1 VEGSAGIPHQILRRK
16 TMSSTAQV
24 AANQANAQ
32 LSTGPNTVEGKAKS
46 SRNALKTGLTGRTM
60 ILPKDQAELYELHVR
75 AYGERFNP
83 AGDRETELVQS
94 LADCRWRLGSIPGL
108 EAALYARGSVECKDM
123 FEDEP
128 EDQRSLLI
136 TGEIMIRYRKDFANL
151 LLQEQRL
158 ARRANHEEQELIAMQ
173 RKREAEFQDALAL
186 ATQFYLAA
194 KKENKPVDLSGF
206 GFEFS
211 TEELERHAEALTHH
225 QTIAQMKRS
234 S

>member
-1 VEGSAGIPHQILRRK
+1 
-16 TMSSTAQV
+16 MSSTAQV

-32 LSTGPNTVEGKAKS
+32 LSTGPTTAEGKAKS

-60 ILPKDQAELYELHVR
+60 ILPKGEAELYEHHVL
-75 AYGERFNP
+75 AYAERFNP
-83 AGDRETELVQS
+83 EGDRETELVQS
-94 LADCRWRLGSIPGL
+94 IADCRWRLGSIPGL
-108 EAALYARGSVECKDM
+108 EAALYARGFAEFKEM

-136 TGEIMIRYRKDFANL
+136 VGEIMTRYRKDFANL
-151 LLQEQRL
+151 MIQEQRL
-158 ARRANHEEQELIAMQ
+158 ARRAYQEEQELKTMQ
-173 RKREAEFQDALAL
+173 RKRMEEFQAELAL

-211 TEELERHAEALTHH
+211 ISELERHAEAQIHH
-225 QTIAQMKRS
+225 QTIAKMKRAS
-234 S
+234 

>member
-1 VEGSAGIPHQILRRK
+1 
-16 TMSSTAQV
+16 MSSAAQV

-32 LSTGPNTVEGKAKS
+32 LSSGPKTIEGKAKS

-60 ILPKDQAELYELHVR
+60 ILSKADAELYEHHVL
-75 AYGERFNP
+75 AYAERFNP
-83 AGDRETELVQS
+83 EGDRETELVQS

-108 EAALYARGSVECKDM
+108 EAALYARGFHEFADM
-123 FEDEP
+123 FEGEP

-136 TGEIMIRYRKDFANL
+136 TGEIMTRYRKDFANL
-151 LLQEQRL
+151 LIQEQRL
-158 ARRANHEEQELIAMQ
+158 MRRANLEEQELKAMQ
-173 RKREAEFQDALAL
+173 RKREAEFETQLTL

-211 TEELERHAEALTHH
+211 IEELERHAEAQIHH
-225 QTIAQMKRS
+225 QTIAKMKRAS
-234 S
+234 

>member
-1 VEGSAGIPHQILRRK
+1 
-16 TMSSTAQV
+16 MSSQAQV

-32 LSTGPNTVEGKAKS
+32 LSTGPKSADGKAKS

-60 ILPKDQAELYELHVR
+60 ILPKDQAELYEQHVL

-83 AGDRETELVQS
+83 EGDHETELVQS
-94 LADCRWRLGSIPGL
+94 IADCRWRLGSIPGL
-108 EAALYARGSVECKDM
+108 EAALYARGFAEFKDM

-128 EDQRSLLI
+128 EDQRGLLI
-136 TGEIMIRYRKDFANL
+136 AGETMIRYRKDFMNL

-158 ARRANHEEQELIAMQ
+158 ARRANKEEEELKAMQ
-173 RKREAEFQDALAL
+173 RKRNAEFEEQLAL

-211 TEELERHAEALTHH
+211 VDELELHAQAQIHH
-225 QTIAQMKRS
+225 QTIANLKRAS
-234 S
+234 